1 MARVTTT
8 REEVERTLQMAEYQ
22 WERLPEVEAGI
33 DDWDQ
38 LDQIL
43 FIEEW
48 PIEEQRLRR
57 LREFADKGVLDKEQ
71 RARYEAVKST
81 VARNRPI
88 IQRLQSS

>member
-1 MARVTTT
+1 MAKVATT

-22 WERLPEVEAGI
+22 WERLPEVEAEI
-33 DDWDQ
+33 DGWDQ

-48 PIEEQRLRR
+48 PLEEQRLRR
-57 LREFADKGVLDKEQ
+57 LREFANKGVLDEEQ
-71 RARYEAVKST
+71 QARYEALQSA

-88 IQRLQSS
+88 IQRLQNS

>member
-22 WERLPEVEAGI
+22 WERLPEVEDTI
-33 DDWDQ
+33 DNWDQ

-48 PIEEQRLRR
+48 PLEEQRLKR
-57 LREFADKGVLDKEQ
+57 LREFADKGALDKEQ
-71 RARYEAVKST
+71 QARYEQLECT
-81 VARNRPI
+81 IARNRPI
-88 IQRLQSS
+88 IQRLQNS